1 MRKVI
6 SKIWR
11 TFKYYTGR
19 RFSTIAGT
27 LVYFLLMSIAP
38 FIVWLTL
45 LLGNVGVQQFL
56 SGSLFESIS
65 PFLNYLEYSA
75 QSAASGAGII
85 LIVTSLYSSTNF
97 FYHLRRSGE
106 IVFGSKRVKGGIKL
120 RILSAILIIVTILIS
135 AFLAAFAFAGRLV
148 LQTFM
153 PQILCDLIS
162 MIFGVLIA
170 LLIALLLNLFA
181 CPYKL
186 KISEAFIGSM
196 LTTVLWILFI
206 IGFAIYI
213 QFASPGKL
221 YGAIASVIIFLL
233 WCYFMMCGF
242 VIGMIKNGSD
252 MTRRQ
257 YKKLF

>member
-1 MRKVI
+1 MRQAI
-6 SKIWR
+6 SKIWT

-45 LLGNVGVQQFL
+45 LLGNIEVEQFI
-56 SGSLFESIS
+56 SGALFQSIS
-65 PFLNYLEYSA
+65 PFLNYLKSSA
-75 QSAASGAGII
+75 QHAASGAGII
-85 LIVTSLYSSTNF
+85 LLATSLYSSTNF

-106 IVFGSKRVKGGIKL
+106 IIFGSSRVKGGIKL
-120 RILSAILIIVTILIS
+120 RIIS
-135 AFLAAFAFAGRLV
+135 AVIIIISIFVFAFLGAFAFVGKSI

-153 PQILCDLIS
+153 PEVLCNIIS
-162 MIFGVLIA
+162 LIFGIMIMFAIV
-170 LLIALLLNLFA
+170 LLLNIFA

-186 KISEAFIGSM
+186 KISEAAIGSV
-196 LTTVLWILFI
+196 LTTVLWIIFAV
-206 IGFAIYI
+206 GFAVYI

-233 WCYFMMCGF
+233 WCYFMMCCF
-242 VIGMIKNGSD
+242 VIGMIKNGTE
-252 MTRRQ
+252 MTKKQ

>member
-1 MRKVI
+1 MRRALQ
-6 SKIWR
+6 KIWT

-38 FIVWLTL
+38 FLVWLTL
-45 LLGNVGVQQFL
+45 ILGSVGVQQFL
-56 SGSLFESIS
+56 SGLMFESIS
-65 PFLNYLEYSA
+65 PFLQSIENSA
-75 QSAASGAGII
+75 QSAASGAGVI
-85 LIVTSLYSSTNF
+85 LLATSLYSSTNF

-106 IVFGSKRVKGGIKL
+106 IVFGSKRVQGGIKL
-120 RILSAILIIVTILIS
+120 RILSAILIIITILAS
-135 AFLAAFAFAGRLV
+135 AFLCAFTFAGRLV

-162 MIFGVLIA
+162 IIFGIFIA
-170 LLIALLLNLFA
+170 FFIAVLLNIFA

-186 KISEAFIGSM
+186 KFSEAVTGSM

-206 IGFAIYI
+206 IGFAVYI

-233 WCYFMMCGF
+233 WCYFMMSCF

-252 MTRRQ
+252 LTRRQ